1 MIQHERG
8 TGPAGGCRR
17 RAADSRLPEGPL
29 SIPPQTTDRARGL
42 PPVRSATTGSPH
54 RIRSISTVTR
64 NALSRNVM
72 HASGRVQ
79 RCDDQP
85 APTQRSS
92 DISTLPA
99 SSRVFTAAQPLL
111 DHRRKPVPAN
121 EQVVQR
127 MYACRPGCAS
137 ARSTS
142 TGLLRGALHQ
152 YRRVIARV
160 SSSVRAGLC
169 PARGPDPSRQHRRA
183 GRPLHAYPRFAATAI
198 AAGVMLV
205 PPAGTNRGRPDRG
218 EQIAHREN
226 HDRLA
231 R

>member
-1 MIQHERG
+1 MIQHERR

-29 SIPPQTTDRARGL
+29 SIPPQTTNRARRL

-64 NALSRNVM
+64 NALSRNAM

-111 DHRRKPVPAN
+111 DHRRKPVAAN

-127 MYACRPGCAS
+127 MYACRSGCAS

-142 TGLLRGALHQ
+142 TGLPRSVAS
-152 YRRVIARV
+152 V
-160 SSSVRAGLC
+160 SSGNRAGIVKC
-169 PARGPDPSRQHRRA
+169 PRRPVSGAGPDPSRQHRRA

-205 PPAGTNRGRPDRG
+205 PPAGPNRGRPDRG